1 MPTLIVYRQLDGQI
15 SLVRHVNSV
24 HEPTQV
30 AAELYAQFQDP
41 ETGHR
46 AILIEDEISPQRH
59 RVLNLDDNI
68 AVVDKDD
75 KRFGNGK
82 PITEI
87 LLEPP
92 AAAAARFVLP
102 PPDPVDVTMELS
114 RGITIIVPISGRWHC
129 LATLLKF
136 LRDCE
141 LPKCPVILSINDNSL
156 DTEMGALLRR
166 FLWTVSGAKYA
177 AGTSYFQDADVRPP
191 REDAGYRT
199 AKIYQRAA
207 DACLTKCLL
216 TLEDDVIPPLD
227 AIPRLYEALVKAPA
241 DVLAAAAAVPA
252 RSNGSI
258 MAWRFPNNEPK
269 ICEPHET
276 VEGVSFSCSLHQA
289 RALKSLGFVPSVPEI
304 FGAPHTDFALWLRL
318 KRCGYRPLVIWD
330 LKCDH
335 LDIESGWVQG
345 IQQDRKP
352 DGIDDAL
359 AMVPPVFTMG
369 MDHDQDCAATI
380 ATWRPSLRLAVVMP
394 VYQNEDLAIRH
405 IQLIRQASRLP
416 DELIIV
422 NDGSPDFADKLTPD
436 LWWPGL
442 RVVYAQILVDIE
454 WNGFTGGRNLGTW
467 LSTAEIVSFEDVG
480 DPPFPQLYERALDLF
495 ARLPDLVQLKHK
507 ADCAPLESVMLPD
520 FDWKPTSHLGIT
532 NGSCQVR
539 RSALLRIGGYD
550 EDFSGRYGHEDTLL
564 TWQLEQIGRVHVS
577 EQALWMNVGGGE
589 TKCFSRDATDNGQL
603 CRERKL
609 RQIKHNPG
617 PILRF
622 PWTAKVLA

>member
-1 MPTLIVYRQLDGQI
+1 MPTFIVYRQLDGQI
-15 SLVRHVNSV
+15 SLVRRVNTT

-30 AAELYAQFQDP
+30 AAELYAQFQDA
-41 ETGHR
+41 ESGHR

-59 RVLNLDDNI
+59 RVLNLDGNI

-82 PITEI
+82 QITEI

-92 AAAAARFVLP
+92 AAAARFVPP
-102 PPDPVDVTMELS
+102 PPDPVNVTMELT

-129 LATLLKF
+129 LAGLLKF

-156 DTEMGALLRR
+156 EPEMAAVLRR
-166 FLWTVSGAKYA
+166 FLWSVSSKY
-177 AGTSYFQDADVRPP
+177 AGTSYFHDADVRPP

-216 TLEDDVIPPLD
+216 TLEDDVIPSLD

-241 DVLAAAAAVPA
+241 DVLATAAAVPA

-258 MAWRFPNNEPK
+258 MAWRFPNSEPK
-269 ICEPHET
+269 VCEPHET
-276 VEGVSFSCSLHQA
+276 VEAVSFSCTLHQA

-318 KRCGYRPLVIWD
+318 KRCGYRPLVLWD
-330 LKCDH
+330 VKCDH
-335 LDIESGWVQG
+335 LDVESGWIQG
-345 IQQDRKP
+345 VRQDRKP
-352 DGIDDAL
+352 DGIDDAAALL
-359 AMVPPVFTMG
+359 AERL
-369 MDHDQDCAATI
+369 TI
-380 ATWRPSLRLAVVMP
+380 AVKSPHRLAVVMP
-394 VYQNEDLAIRH
+394 VYKNEDLAIRH
-405 IQLIRQASRLP
+405 IQLIRQATHLP

-422 NDGSPDFADKLTPD
+422 NDGGPDFADRLTPD
-436 LWWPGL
+436 LWWSGL
-442 RVVYAQILVDIE
+442 RVVYARILMDIP

-467 LSTAEIVSFEDVG
+467 LSTAEIISFEDVP
-480 DPPFPQLYERALDLF
+480 DPPFPQLYERAMDLF
-495 ARLPDLVQLKHK
+495 TRMPDLVQLKHK
-507 ADCAPLESVMLPD
+507 ADCAPLESVMSPD
-520 FDWKPTSHLGIT
+520 FDWSPTSHLGIT
-532 NGSCQVR
+532 NGPCQVR
-539 RSALLRIGGYD
+539 RSALLEIGAYD

-564 TWQLEQIGRVHVS
+564 SWQLEQIGRVHVS
-577 EQALWMNVGGGE
+577 EQAMWMNVGGGE
-589 TKCFSRDATDNGQL
+589 TKCFSRDATHNGQL
-603 CRERKL
+603 CRERKASH
-609 RQIKHNPG
+609 IKHNPG

-622 PWTAKVLA
+622 PWTAKVLAS